1 MSSVTDISVT
11 DIEKQVKEMEQ
22 SITDMDDVEI
32 SIIQFGSNEVASVD
46 IQENKSFQMYDV
58 AWSVHV
64 SKYRGADKSLARP
77 WRKQAN
83 VSVRMA
89 RISFVALPS
98 GWGGGNSMTARVSM

>member
-58 AWSVHV
+58 A
-64 SKYRGADKSLARP
+64 
-77 WRKQAN
+77 
-83 VSVRMA
+83 
-89 RISFVALPS
+89 
-98 GWGGGNSMTARVSM
+98 